1 MCMSHPQMCVSIS
14 PYFNP
19 VGTAWPLMLPRD
31 QLCWFFSQALI
42 PFALFHHPKINSELS
57 LLSSQ
62 YSKQVIHVVAQMK
75 RKELEMLE
83 QHSGKQ
89 REKRDK
95 RREEKERLVLKFV
108 SLVPSYFFPLELG

>member
-31 QLCWFFSQALI
+31 QLCCFFSQALI

-62 YSKQVIHVVAQMK
+62 YPKQVIHVVAQTK
-75 RKELEMLE
+75 RKELKMLE

-95 RREEKERLVLKFV
+95 RREGKERLVLKFV

>member
-1 MCMSHPQMCVSIS
+1 MCVSIS

-57 LLSSQ
+57 LLSSR
-62 YSKQVIHVVAQMK
+62 YPKQVIHVVAEPK
-75 RKELEMLE
+75 RRKLQMLE

-89 REKRDK
+89 REKRDE
-95 RREEKERLVLKFV
+95 RREEKKERLVLKFV
-108 SLVPSYFFPLELG
+108 SLVPSYFFSSELG